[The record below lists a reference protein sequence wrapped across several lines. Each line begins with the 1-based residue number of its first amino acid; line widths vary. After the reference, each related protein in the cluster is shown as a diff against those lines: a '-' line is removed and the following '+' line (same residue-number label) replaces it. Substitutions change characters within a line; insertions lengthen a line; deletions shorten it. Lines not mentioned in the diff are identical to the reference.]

1 LAFRPSED
9 IPITL
14 DLGVDT
20 RVFLFTLGIS
30 VLAGLFFG
38 LAPALQTSRP
48 NLVSALKNEAVG
60 TERGERRLSV
70 RNVLVVGQVA
80 VSLVLLIGA
89 GLLVRSLRTAHST
102 EVGFDADRLAVMGI
116 NLDHHGYSEETGK
129 VFNRQLLERIRALPE
144 VASAALATRLPVTL
158 DLSMSGI
165 YIEGHQQSPDDQP
178 YVVDHTYVG
187 PGYFATFGI
196 QLLQGRDFDNRDTD
210 DSPQVA
216 VINETMARTYWPGE
230 DPVGKRFHADGLDGP
245 PIEIV
250 GVCRDYNVRTIG
262 EEPRPYIHW
271 ALSQTYHSTSR
282 LVVRTNG
289 DPSAMVGHLRQEMLA
304 MEPDLVFIEA
314 DTMPM
319 LIEVTLLPVRMGAV
333 LIGLFGILGM
343 ILASVGLYGV
353 IAYSVSRRTHE
364 MGLRIALG
372 AETGDVLKLV
382 LQQGMVVVG
391 VGIVLG
397 LAGAAAVSRVLSSVL
412 YGVSAV
418 DPVSFGAAVAVLVS
432 VAALANYIPA
442 KRATRVDPVIA
453 LRYE

>member
-1 LAFRPSED
+1 M
-9 IPITL
+9 
-14 DLGVDT
+14 
-20 RVFLFTLGIS
+20 
-30 VLAGLFFG
+30 
-38 LAPALQTSRP
+38 
-48 NLVSALKNEAVG
+48 
-60 TERGERRLSV
+60 
-70 RNVLVVGQVA
+70 
-80 VSLVLLIGA
+80 
-89 GLLVRSLRTAHST
+89 

-116 NLDHHGYSEETGK
+116 NLDLHGYSEVRGK
-129 VFNRQLLERIRALPE
+129 FFSRQLLERIRALPE
-144 VASAALATRLPVTL
+144 VASATLATRLPVTV
-158 DLSMSGI
+158 DLSMTGV

-178 YVVDHTYVG
+178 YLVDHTHVG
-187 PGYFATFGI
+187 PGYFRTYGI
-196 QLLQGRDFDNRDTD
+196 QLVQGRDFDDTDTD

-216 VINETMARTYWPGE
+216 IINEAMARTYWPGE
-230 DPVGKRFHADGLDGP
+230 NTIGKRFHTDGLDGP
-245 PIEIV
+245 AIEIV

-271 ALSQTYHSTSR
+271 ARSQNYHSSSN

-289 DPSAMVGHLRQEMLA
+289 DPATMVGHLRQEMLS
-304 MEPDLVFIEA
+304 MEPDLVFTEA
-314 DTMPM
+314 DTMPS
-319 LIEVTLLPVRMGAV
+319 LIEVTLLPVRMGAA

-343 ILASVGLYGV
+343 MLASVGLYGV

-382 LQQGMVVVG
+382 LRQGMIVVA